1 MGRLISTGFPV
12 CFIVLTL
19 SCAGTQ
25 PAPQT
30 PESTPT
36 IFLKRISSD
45 RHHDILIEW
54 NFLEAALRCTGDGW
68 TSRRP
73 ITRFTVERQKLGS
86 DRWTVLSGDLPPS
99 ARQYL
104 DEGAERGGKYL
115 YRVTARLQGGTE
127 TAAET
132 EEPVAG
138 PPIWKLTFIHT
149 AKSSGAAKAIVYV
162 SIVKFE
168 KGVGKVEAKH
178 DHSEGD
184 RIGWWEETPGQGPTP
199 LHPVPL
205 SDGKTIMVDF
215 DMGATLKAVMPVT
228 KILQIRRCK
237 PIYDKTSGEKIGCEP
252 SLEQEPWECYEIS
265 YEDAEGVHQVSDP
278 DARVLASFN
287 QLCPKHLANPQAATG
302 DPRLVE
308 ARDLLKEADR
318 LWNTDSAASIKVY
331 QRLLQDYKDVVI
343 RLQVRNRVEG
353 RARQAD
359 E

>member
-1 MGRLISTGFPV
+1 MRHLISTGFPV
-12 CFIVLTL
+12 CFILLTL
-19 SCAGTQ
+19 SCAGAQ
-25 PAPQT
+25 PSPQVR
-30 PESTPT
+30 ESIPT

-45 RHHDILIEW
+45 RHDILIEW
-54 NFLEAALRCTGDGW
+54 NFLEAALRCAGDGL
-68 TSRRP
+68 TSLRP
-73 ITRFTVERQKLGS
+73 VTGFTVERQKLGS
-86 DRWTVLSGDLPPS
+86 GRWTALSTDLPPT

-115 YRVTARLQGGTE
+115 YRVTARLEGGAE

-132 EEPVAG
+132 EDPVAG
-138 PPIWKLTFIHT
+138 PPIWKLTFIRT
-149 AKSSGAAKAIVYV
+149 WKVSGAAKVIVYV
-162 SIVKFE
+162 SILKFE
-168 KGVGKVEAKH
+168 NGLGRVEAKH

-205 SDGKTIMVDF
+205 ADGKTIMVDF
-215 DMGATLKAVMPVT
+215 NVGATLKAAMPVT
-228 KILQIRRCK
+228 KILQVRRCK

-252 SLEQEPWECYEIS
+252 ILKELPLEGYEIS
-265 YEDAEGVHQVSDP
+265 YEDADGVHQVSDP
-278 DARVLASFN
+278 DATVLAGMN
-287 QLCPKHLANPQAATG
+287 ELCPKHLAHPQVPAG

-308 ARDLLKEADR
+308 AQLLLREADR
-318 LWNTDSAASIKVY
+318 LWSTDSAASIKVY

-343 RLQVRNRVEG
+343 RLQVRNKVEG